1 MSAAAEQAAAVPELR
16 RSRPGLT
23 TLRLFARNPG
33 ALASSIFLL
42 AVLLLVVIGP
52 MVIAT
57 DPTAFGTSY
66 LKPPSLAHPMG
77 TDEYGRDVWIRV
89 IFGGRSSLFTSLIAV
104 AIGGGIGSLVGM
116 IAGYAGGW
124 IDAVL
129 LLLSDILLAFPSLVL
144 SLIGVTIFGSGPI
157 GVQVSVGVSLIPI
170 FIRIVRST
178 VLELVNRPFV
188 EAARALGCGHRQ
200 ILVYHLFPNLFMPL
214 LVVATSAIGW
224 AIATGAAVNYL
235 GLGVQVPNPDW
246 GLDLSLAIS
255 YVIVD
260 WWMIFPGIMIM
271 LVILAVN
278 LIGDGMQ
285 TSLDPKL
292 RYRT

>member
-1 MSAAAEQAAAVPELR
+1 MSTAEQVAAVPEAR
-16 RSRPGLT
+16 RARQRLT

-33 ALASSIFLL
+33 ALVSSIFLL
-42 AVLLLVVIGP
+42 AILLLVVIGP
-52 MVIAT
+52 MVIKT
-57 DPTAFGTSY
+57 DPTAFGTAY

-178 VLELVNRPFV
+178 VLELINRPFV

-200 ILVYHLFPNLFMPL
+200 ILVTHLFPNLFMPL
-214 LVVATSAIGW
+214 LVVVTSAIGW

-246 GLDLSLAIS
+246 GLDLSLSIS